1 LKRPMQLLANDIALG
16 LARELRS
23 QRSLAE
29 NPRPKFFDLIV
40 EEITQ
45 QVVNA
50 LGAGDLAPQ
59 TVEQQR
65 AGRLREVDN
74 KLAGLD
80 SRIRSAIQGEII
92 NGSLDS
98 DVDSDADSDEEG
110 SKYQNIE
117 SLIKYVE
124 SSDGGGGV
132 KLVIMNFND

>member
-1 LKRPMQLLANDIALG
+1 MKRPMQLLADDIALG
-16 LARELRS
+16 LYRELRS
-23 QRSLAE
+23 QRAVAE
-29 NPRPKFFDLIV
+29 SPRPKFFDLIV
-40 EEITQ
+40 EEVTQ

-50 LGAGDLAPQ
+50 LGAEDLAPR

-65 AGRLREVDN
+65 ALRLREVDN

-80 SRIRSAIQGEII
+80 SRIDSAIRGEII
-92 NGSLDS
+92 NGSSDS
-98 DVDSDADSDEEG
+98 DSEG

>member
-1 LKRPMQLLANDIALG
+1 MQLLANDIALG

-23 QRSLAE
+23 QRALAE
-29 NPRPKFFDLIV
+29 NPRPNFFDLIV

-80 SRIRSAIQGEII
+80 SRIRSAIQGETI
-92 NGSLDS
+92 NGSL
-98 DVDSDADSDEEG
+98 DSDADSDEEG